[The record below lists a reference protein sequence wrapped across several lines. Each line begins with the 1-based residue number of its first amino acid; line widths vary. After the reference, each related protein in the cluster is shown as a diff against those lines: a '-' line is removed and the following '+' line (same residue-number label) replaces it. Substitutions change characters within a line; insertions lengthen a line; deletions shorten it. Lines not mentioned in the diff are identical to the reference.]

1 MFDRAVW
8 GCCAA
13 VAAPW
18 LERLKRYTPSDAC
31 RVESNAGRRRT
42 LLRRTL
48 CTLSNTLR
56 RRTLTSLGG
65 SQAREGSYT
74 EYWTPS
80 NDAPGSSA
88 APSNAALSN
97 AAPSN
102 ACLSGDVFDRLSRSK
117 SSSAAAATT
126 RRGFAAP
133 DGWTATRGGDGRTAT
148 RGGDGRRPCSG
159 AVERCARRRTLTS
172 LGGFRAREGSYAEC
186 WTPSYDAPGSSAV
199 PSNTAPSNAAPSNAC
214 HSGYVLDRLSRGKS
228 SSAAAATARIGF
240 AAPDGWTTTCGEDG
254 RRPGSGK

>member
-18 LERLKRYTPSDAC
+18 LERLKRYRPSDAC
-31 RVESNAGRRRT
+31 RVESNAPGRHRT

-117 SSSAAAATT
+117 SSSAAAATA
-126 RRGFAAP
+126 RIGFAAP
-133 DGWTATRGGDGRTAT
+133 DGWTAT

-159 AVERCARRRTLTS
+159 AVERCARRRTLRRQTLTS

-186 WTPSYDAPGSSAV
+186 
-199 PSNTAPSNAAPSNAC
+199 
-214 HSGYVLDRLSRGKS
+214 
-228 SSAAAATARIGF
+228 
-240 AAPDGWTTTCGEDG
+240 
-254 RRPGSGK
+254 

>member
-31 RVESNAGRRRT
+31 RVESNAPGRHRT

-65 SQAREGSYT
+65 SKAREGSYT

-117 SSSAAAATT
+117 SSSAAAATV
-126 RRGFAAP
+126 RIGFAAAP

-159 AVERCARRRTLTS
+159 AVERCARRQTLRRRTLTS

-186 WTPSYDAPGSSAV
+186 
-199 PSNTAPSNAAPSNAC
+199 
-214 HSGYVLDRLSRGKS
+214 
-228 SSAAAATARIGF
+228 
-240 AAPDGWTTTCGEDG
+240 
-254 RRPGSGK
+254 